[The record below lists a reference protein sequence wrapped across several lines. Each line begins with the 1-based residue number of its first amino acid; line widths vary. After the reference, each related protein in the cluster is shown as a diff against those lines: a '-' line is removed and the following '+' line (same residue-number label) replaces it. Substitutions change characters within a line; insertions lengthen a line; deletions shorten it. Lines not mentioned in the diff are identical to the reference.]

1 MLCIT
6 IASAQPRRES
16 ALLSLACIRKKGDIK
31 YQLYC
36 IVFIIYSTT
45 SFNPFLLHPYTA
57 LSFRHLITKILKSLC
72 SHLCPVS
79 LEQTPTSV
87 TDKNIWSI
95 MQTHQS
101 SPLTISSQVF
111 HSKLKAMLFHKSYPA
126 ESSSS
131 ASVVICTLNII
142 YLYRLSAWISRSW
155 PSAYQFVL
163 TKRLWI
169 SWLPQLLYFGR
180 CINFGFTILWVV
192 T

>member
-1 MLCIT
+1 MPNTNLQYLHYNPPNPSYLCQLFLLWGLVAHWQIHRLSSEGSQVRIPLWPPCRDLRASSSPTMLCIT

-87 TDKNIWSI
+87 TDKNI
-95 MQTHQS
+95 
-101 SPLTISSQVF
+101 
-111 HSKLKAMLFHKSYPA
+111 
-126 ESSSS
+126 
-131 ASVVICTLNII
+131 
-142 YLYRLSAWISRSW
+142 
-155 PSAYQFVL
+155 
-163 TKRLWI
+163 
-169 SWLPQLLYFGR
+169 
-180 CINFGFTILWVV
+180 
-192 T
+192 